1 MSSQTFERSEDK
13 SDSQRDDSEEYTD
26 NTDNTFSSIEDDQSL
41 NSSSDK
47 SNNSSDILDS
57 IDLSSEYQS
66 VLERYYKP
74 MYCVK
79 LEGKD
84 IDHHCLLF
92 HSNRICL
99 LTLPSSHPVIQQ
111 TKTLLRINYNVSG
124 NVDRLKNKVSGK
136 GKKGGQKLM
145 PTSVVC
151 QIECADG
158 TKYKVRSCV
167 KGKLIE
173 MNQKLIDEP
182 HELLMDP
189 KTTGHIAVI
198 LCDLSTVDASK
209 ENMLSQ
215 EDYEKLLLENKKTD

>member
-1 MSSQTFERSEDK
+1 MSSQTFERSE
-13 SDSQRDDSEEYTD
+13 SNSQSQKDDSEE
-26 NTDNTFSSIEDDQSL
+26 NTDNTFSSTEEDQL
-41 NSSSDK
+41 QNSPSDK
-47 SNNSSDILDS
+47 SNNSPDILDS

-84 IDHHCLLF
+84 IEHHCLLF

-99 LTLPSSHPVIQQ
+99 LTLPTSHPVIEQ

-124 NVDRLKNKVSGK
+124 GVDRLKNKVSGK

-158 TKYKVRSCV
+158 TNYKIRSCV

-215 EDYEKLLLENKKTD
+215 EDFEKLLLENKKTG